1 MQARRRHSVRNIFG
15 KQVQTAPN
23 GFLGVGGE
31 QLSPFS
37 KLNNQSSTKKH
48 NQPRR
53 SIRINEANNIIIEAF
68 DPD

>member
-1 MQARRRHSVRNIFG
+1 VINDQDFSEMQARRRHSVRNIFG

-23 GFLGVGGE
+23 GFLGVSGE

-48 NQPRR
+48 N
-53 SIRINEANNIIIEAF
+53 
-68 DPD
+68 